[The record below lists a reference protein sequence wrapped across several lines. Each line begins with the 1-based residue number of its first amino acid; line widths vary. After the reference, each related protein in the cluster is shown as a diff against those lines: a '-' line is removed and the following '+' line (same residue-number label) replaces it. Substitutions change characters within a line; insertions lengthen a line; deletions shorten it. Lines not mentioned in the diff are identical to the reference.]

1 MQMEVD
7 KATVQ
12 KLAKLS
18 KLSFTNDE
26 ENEMVKGLNE
36 MIAFVDKLKEL
47 DTSSVEPL
55 MFMTSS
61 NTVLRE
67 DEVKSTISQ
76 AEALSNA
83 PAKDMYYFRV
93 PKMIKQK

>member
-1 MQMEVD
+1 MEVD

-36 MIAFVDKLKEL
+36 MIDFVDKLKEL
-47 DTSSVEPL
+47 DTTSVEPL

>member
-1 MQMEVD
+1 MEVD
-7 KATVQ
+7 KHTVQ
-12 KLAKLS
+12 KLARLS
-18 KLSFTNDE
+18 KLSFTPE
-26 ENEMVKGLNE
+26 EEEEMVNGLNE

-47 DTSSVEPL
+47 NTENVEPL
-55 MFMTSS
+55 VFMTDSKS
-61 NTVLRE
+61 VLRE
-67 DEVKSTISQ
+67 DVVKETISQ

>member
-1 MQMEVD
+1 MEVD

-18 KLSFTNDE
+18 KLSFTNEE

-47 DTSSVEPL
+47 DTTSAEPL

>member
-1 MQMEVD
+1 MEVD
-7 KATVQ
+7 KNTVQ
-12 KLAKLS
+12 KLARLS
-18 KLSFTNDE
+18 KLSFTPE
-26 ENEMVKGLNE
+26 EEEEMVNGLNE

-47 DTSSVEPL
+47 NTENVEPL
-55 MFMTSS
+55 VFMTDSKS
-61 NTVLRE
+61 VLRE
-67 DEVKSTISQ
+67 DEVKETISQ